1 MEMKEDRLE
10 EFEKHFQ
17 RKKKTG
23 TQLLWM
29 KYNPNKEYKFDITD
43 AREDVEWMISEIRR
57 LRAENETLKEFIDS
71 LRVQLEGELGG
82 YKK

>member
-1 MEMKEDRLE
+1 MKEDRLE
-10 EFEKHFQ
+10 EFEKQFQ
-17 RKKKTG
+17 RKKKNG

-29 KYNPNKEYKFDITD
+29 KYNPSNDYKFDITD

-57 LRAENETLKEFIDS
+57 LREENETLKEFIDS
-71 LRVQLEGELGG
+71 MREQIEGELDA